1 VSQQQTTAPG
11 DDARKPVSGKKLLA
25 VIVAVGLGAWWW
37 SGGLD
42 VPLSSVGLNREP
54 CIKGIAGT
62 FCGDDAERLCAGIAF
77 EAPGCR
83 ELRGESAY
91 EEPLPGDS
99 DADGDGI
106 SDRHDGLYDPDD

>member
-1 VSQQQTTAPG
+1 MITPPEQRRPIT
-11 DDARKPVSGKKLLA
+11 GKHWLA
-25 VIVAVGLGAWWW
+25 LTVAIMLGAWWW

-42 VPLSSVGLNREP
+42 VPLSSVGLNKNP

-62 FCGDDAERLCAGIAF
+62 FCGNDAERVCATIAF

-83 ELRGESAY
+83 ALRGET
-91 EEPLPGDS
+91 EEPLPEDG

-106 SDRHDGLYDPDD
+106 SDRHDGLFNPGGQ